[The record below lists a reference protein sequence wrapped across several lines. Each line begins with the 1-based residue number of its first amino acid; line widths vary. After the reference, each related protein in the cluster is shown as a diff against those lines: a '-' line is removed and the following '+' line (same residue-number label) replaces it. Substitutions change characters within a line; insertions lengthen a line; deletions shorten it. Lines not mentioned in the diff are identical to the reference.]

1 MTGTCRISM
10 HCTPIGPAIVIET
23 GGARGYFSGWATT
36 PPGLCTGYWQVRIT
50 LKKRNTAEFKIAQS
64 YILCDLTPA
73 LKSSVWQVATSQ
85 WVAAVKKLLVF

>member
-23 GGARGYFSGWATT
+23 EVGLVGIFRVGQQLR
-36 PPGLCTGYWQVRIT
+36 PGSVRAIG
-50 LKKRNTAEFKIAQS
+50 N
-64 YILCDLTPA
+64 DLTPA